1 MKEDPTLK
9 QVHDVED
16 IRRGAVLRIDVE
28 TEGGKKLLQLT
39 EALLA
44 DRLDALMRE
53 DAYCAGLI
61 AVLDSVGY
69 HIRLAADKS
78 ARLMTQRAMGG

>member
-9 QVHDVED
+9 QAHDVED
-16 IRRGAVLRIDVE
+16 IRRGAVLRIDVQ
-28 TEGGKKLLQLT
+28 TEGGQKLIQLT

-44 DRLDALMRE
+44 DRLDELMRT
-53 DAYCAGLI
+53 DPYCTGLVAI
-61 AVLDSVGY
+61 LDTVGY
-69 HIRLAADKS
+69 NIRLASDKS